1 MSVTT
6 VATNADT
13 IQHRHL
19 AGWQSGYAA
28 ACKAVYA
35 GSIPTSASSLKQNGA
50 RCGAVLLFELY
61 LLQLLWDIADF
72 LRLLSHLP
80 AWCACYITSCR
91 TAFGT
96 TLGVAIHLA

>member
-1 MSVTT
+1 
-6 VATNADT
+6 
-13 IQHRHL
+13 
-19 AGWQSGYAA
+19 
-28 ACKAVYA
+28 
-35 GSIPTSASSLKQNGA
+35 
-50 RCGAVLLFELY
+50 LLFELY